1 MRRNSRHIACLWSL
15 AVALTGRHAYAQS
28 EDELAK
34 QLSNPIASL
43 ISVPFQHNFEVDVGP
58 GDGFRYGL
66 NVQPVIPIELN
77 ERWNLISRTILPVIH
92 QSGVLAGQGD
102 QTGVGDAVQSLFFSP
117 KAPTSGGLIW
127 GVGPVVLLPTATQN
141 LLGADQW
148 GLGPTAVALKQS
160 GAWTYGVL
168 FNHVSSVAGDD
179 DRPDVS
185 STFLQPF
192 LSRSAGGGVT
202 HTLNFEGSYDHE
214 AENWTLPLNFARS
227 RVTRVG
233 NQLVSLGFG
242 VKIYLDALDSA
253 PKWGVRAT
261 ITLLYPRQAVA
272 AFHTFVTKSAR
283 ENDRRHIDWAEG
295 PMARAPSR
303 S

>member
-1 MRRNSRHIACLWSL
+1 MRRNSRDIPCLSSL
-15 AVALTGRHAYAQS
+15 AVALIGSHAHAQNA
-28 EDELAK
+28 DELAR

-43 ISVPFQHNFEVDVGP
+43 ISVPFQHNFEIDVGP
-58 GDGFRYGL
+58 DDGARYGM

-102 QTGVGDAVQSLFFSP
+102 QTGLGDAIQSLFFSP
-117 KAPTSGGLIW
+117 KAPTAGGLIW
-127 GVGPVVLLPTATQN
+127 GVGPVVLLPTATED
-141 LLGADQW
+141 LFGADQW
-148 GLGPTAVALKQS
+148 GLGPTGVALKQS

-168 FNHVSSVAGDD
+168 FNHISSVSGDN
-179 DRPDVS
+179 DRADVS

-202 HTLNFEGSYDHE
+202 HTLNFESSYDHE
-214 AENWTLPLNFARS
+214 TDDWTLPLNFARS

-242 VKIYLDALDSA
+242 VKIYLDAPDSA

-261 ITLLYPRQAVA
+261 ITLLYPR
-272 AFHTFVTKSAR
+272 
-283 ENDRRHIDWAEG
+283 
-295 PMARAPSR
+295 
-303 S
+303 

>member
-1 MRRNSRHIACLWSL
+1 MATTHRNSRHIACLWSL
-15 AVALTGRHAYAQS
+15 AAALTGGHGHAQNA
-28 EDELAK
+28 DELAK

-43 ISVPFQHNFEVDVGP
+43 ISMPFQHNFDVDVGP
-58 GDGFRYGL
+58 GDGIRYSL
-66 NVQPVIPIELN
+66 NVQPVVPIELN

-102 QTGVGDAVQSLFFSP
+102 QTGLGDAVQSLFFSP
-117 KAPTSGGLIW
+117 KAPTSRGLIW
-127 GVGPVVLLPTATQN
+127 GVGPVVLLPTATED
-141 LLGADQW
+141 LFGADQW

-168 FNHVSSVAGDD
+168 FNHVSSVSGGG
-179 DRPDVS
+179 DRPDVN
-185 STFLQPF
+185 STYLQPF

-202 HTLNFEGSYDHE
+202 HALSFEGSYDHGSE
-214 AENWTLPLNFARS
+214 HWTLPLNLARS

-242 VKIYLDALDSA
+242 VKIYVDAPDSA

-261 ITLLYPRQAVA
+261 ITLLYPR
-272 AFHTFVTKSAR
+272 
-283 ENDRRHIDWAEG
+283 
-295 PMARAPSR
+295 
-303 S
+303 